1 LRRDFLLAGVGA
13 VAALAQEKAE
23 EKPPEIVA
31 GATQDPT
38 PRVGIVLSSFK
49 EGEDHDGTK
58 IAGLQD
64 PQPTNAELSD
74 AQLEAMVRKAI
85 DIGGLRATELYEMI
99 APDDWVA
106 LLAPIRNDARVAG
119 AMLNY
124 LAEHRR
130 GARFTLIDRLGGAQK
145 SWPLEYT
152 RLMAQMAAKFKS
164 AKFELTD
171 LSGAPTIELPADGKP
186 GVSYSIPKLVQEC
199 DRIITIAPMATDAKR
214 GVALSMANYAALCAK
229 PTDSDEALLDLF
241 NYKPADFALVCG
253 SKGTEGDGKPVR
265 FNVAVAG
272 MKAVAVDST
281 AALLMGF
288 KPDDLPYLALGE
300 KRGFGSW
307 DPDEIW
313 TRGNEPEDA
322 KHEFQ
327 KPAGWRAPSHG

>member
-1 LRRDFLLAGVGA
+1 M
-13 VAALAQEKAE
+13 AALAQEKAE

-152 RLMAQMAAKFKS
+152 RL
-164 AKFELTD
+164 
-171 LSGAPTIELPADGKP
+171 
-186 GVSYSIPKLVQEC
+186 IPSV
-199 DRIITIAPMATDAKR
+199 
-214 GVALSMANYAALCAK
+214 
-229 PTDSDEALLDLF
+229 
-241 NYKPADFALVCG
+241 
-253 SKGTEGDGKPVR
+253 VR
-265 FNVAVAG
+265 AVA
-272 MKAVAVDST
+272 
-281 AALLMGF
+281 
-288 KPDDLPYLALGE
+288 P
-300 KRGFGSW
+300 R
-307 DPDEIW
+307 
-313 TRGNEPEDA
+313 
-322 KHEFQ
+322 
-327 KPAGWRAPSHG
+327 